1 MAELK
6 LTTKNGR
13 SCGGYYIFAQICS
26 AEQNRI
32 CCEEEIVKNGD
43 AGFKG
48 GEIIQTKLQTCTDF
62 IASHIEED
70 LTIKLEGWNE
80 LTVSQTISS
89 NIIPMYTF
97 RPQSFTASV
106 MADLC
111 QDINRVYSFSMCLNG
126 IFP

>member
-80 LTVSQTISS
+80 LTVSQKNFFKYCNLSIKGFTSS
-89 NIIPMYTF
+89 RRTPNIF
-97 RPQSFTASV
+97 ES
-106 MADLC
+106 
-111 QDINRVYSFSMCLNG
+111 
-126 IFP
+126 